1 MSSLMIRLRMTQIRA
16 ETVDNLMANSP
27 LGKYA
32 NAAALIASL
41 GTLALWG
48 LLTVFESLGV
58 GTGPPNTLDTFAVLA
73 IGVLLG
79 TGVMN
84 NQAQIAAAEKLNGQ
98 RDMLLA
104 LHRRLDDANIP
115 TGGKDKP

>member
-1 MSSLMIRLRMTQIRA
+1 MRLQMTQIRA
-16 ETVDNLMANSP
+16 ETVNNLMANSP

-48 LLTVFESLGV
+48 LLTVFESLGW
-58 GTGPPNTLDTFAVLA
+58 GSGPPNTLDTFAVLA

-84 NQAQIAAAEKLNGQ
+84 SQAQVTAAEKLNGQ

-104 LHRRLDDANIP
+104 LHRRLDSAGIP
-115 TGGKDKP
+115 TIGKDNP